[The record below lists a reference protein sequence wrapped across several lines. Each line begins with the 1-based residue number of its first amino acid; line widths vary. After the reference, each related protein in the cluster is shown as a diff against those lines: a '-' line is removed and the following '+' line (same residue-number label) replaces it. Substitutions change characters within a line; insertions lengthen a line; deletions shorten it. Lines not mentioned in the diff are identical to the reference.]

1 VVISRTPLRVS
12 FVGGGSDLDSFARR
26 HGGAVVST
34 TIDKYIYV
42 VVTERFEDNI
52 RVSYTRTEIVDSVGK
67 LKHDLVR
74 EALRLAG
81 LPRKVEIVTIA
92 DVPAQGTGLGSS
104 SAVTVGVLNALY
116 AYQGILK
123 APAELA
129 AEASY
134 IEIDVLK
141 KPIGKQD
148 QYATAFGGLQLLHF
162 GPGDSVERD
171 LVILPEAERRA
182 LERNL
187 MLFYTGKQRSAAKVL
202 RGTDASAGSRDTTRS
217 LGRLR
222 DLARELYEEMGKG
235 NSEALGEYLH
245 KGWEY
250 KRRLGGVTSP
260 KVDRWYADARAA
272 GAIGGKLLGAGG
284 GGFML
289 FYAPRDRH
297 DEIRK
302 ALPDL
307 REVSMRFDT
316 TGSRIIHIGR

>member
-1 VVISRTPLRVS
+1 MVISRTPLRVS
-12 FVGGGSDLDSFARR
+12 FVGGGSDLVSFAAK

-34 TIDKYIYV
+34 TIDKYVYV
-42 VVTERFEDNI
+42 VVTERFEDDI
-52 RVSYTRTEIVDSVGK
+52 RVSYSRTEIVDSVGR

-92 DVPAQGTGLGSS
+92 DVPARGTGLGSS

-123 APAELA
+123 SPAELA

-134 IEIDVLK
+134 IEIDVLG
-141 KPIGKQD
+141 KPIGRQD
-148 QYATAFGGLQLLHF
+148 QYATAFGGLQLLRF
-162 GPGDSVERD
+162 GPGDRVERD
-171 LVILPEAERRA
+171 PVVISDETRRR

-187 MLFYTGKQRSAAKVL
+187 LLFYTGRQRAASKIL
-202 RGTDASAGSRDTTRS
+202 GDIDASAGERPTRRNLERLRS
-217 LGRLR
+217 L
-222 DLARELYEEMGKG
+222 AYELYEEIGKG
-235 NSEALGEYLH
+235 NADALGDYLH
-245 KGWEY
+245 KGWEQ
-250 KRRLGGVTSP
+250 KRRLAGVTNSR
-260 KVDRWYADARAA
+260 VDGWYEDARAA
-272 GAIGGKLLGAGG
+272 GATGGKLLGAGG

-297 DEIRK
+297 DAVRS
-302 ALPDL
+302 ALSRL
-307 REVSMRFDT
+307 REVPIRFES